1 MARNTIA
8 VVLLIA
14 VMATSVM
21 ALPVQTQDQHIL
33 NLKKCYEDLSK
44 IPGCIDDVIKSI
56 VQSFLNQYEFKI
68 RPACCELAID
78 VTEDC
83 WRTILYPSYNPKYV
97 AAVKKICAAHAKP
110 LLH

>member
-14 VMATSVM
+14 VMAASVI
-21 ALPVQTQDQHIL
+21 ASSAQTQDQHIL
-33 NLKKCYEDLSK
+33 DLKKCYEDD
-44 IPGCIDDVIKSI
+44 PR
-56 VQSFLNQYEFKI
+56 SFLNQYEFKI
-68 RPACCELAID
+68 RPACCELAVD

-83 WRTILYPSYNPKYV
+83 WRTILYPGYNPKYV